1 MDRHEKC
8 FLHTMFFGHCI
19 CFHACRVFRHGSQVI
34 YTMPEDIYEDIVDSL
49 RMQGHEPSDE
59 MIADFY
65 IDNY

>member
-1 MDRHEKC
+1 MGIVYAFMRAGYSD
-8 FLHTMFFGHCI
+8 M
-19 CFHACRVFRHGSQVI
+19 VSQVI

-65 IDNY
+65 IENYQ

>member
-1 MDRHEKC
+1 MLSTLAVVYAFMRA
-8 FLHTMFFGHCI
+8 GH
-19 CFHACRVFRHGSQVI
+19 ADMVSQVI

-65 IDNY
+65 IENYQ